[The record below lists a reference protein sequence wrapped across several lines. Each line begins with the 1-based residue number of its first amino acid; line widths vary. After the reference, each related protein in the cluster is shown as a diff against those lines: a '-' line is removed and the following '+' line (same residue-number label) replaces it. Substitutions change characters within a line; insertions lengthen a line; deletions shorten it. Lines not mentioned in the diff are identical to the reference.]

1 MAYCVHCGV
10 RLEEGARRCPLCQ
23 TPVHDPSAGP
33 QEKPAERAY
42 PVHTPEQA
50 LKKNKLYLL
59 NWAVLLLLL
68 PALLC
73 LVLDCLTGVG
83 ISWGMS
89 AAGALI
95 LLFISVAVPLLVSR
109 HRVYWSLL
117 ASFLSL
123 NGYLFLAER
132 VSASGGWFFPIV
144 LPSITLGT
152 VMLLA
157 VIVLYRRD
165 HLNKLTLLAALLA
178 AVAAQCL
185 GIEGLQA
192 LAKGSGV
199 HLVWSPY
206 VLAPCVFIS
215 LVRLFIDAN
224 RAVREEVRRRVHF

>member
-73 LVLDCLTGVG
+73 LVLDFLTGEG
-83 ISWGMS
+83 ISWS
-89 AAGALI
+89 IYAAGALI
-95 LLFISVAVPLLVSR
+95 LLFISAAVPLLVSR

-117 ASFLSL
+117 ASFRSL

-132 VSASGGWFFPIV
+132 VSDRIACVKAGCIQRVGAPGEIFSGNFIDELYD
-144 LPSITLGT
+144 LPPGT
-152 VMLLA
+152 
-157 VIVLYRRD
+157 YR
-165 HLNKLTLLAALLA
+165 ALLERTFA
-178 AVAAQCL
+178 
-185 GIEGLQA
+185 
-192 LAKGSGV
+192 
-199 HLVWSPY
+199 
-206 VLAPCVFIS
+206 
-215 LVRLFIDAN
+215 
-224 RAVREEVRRRVHF
+224 